1 MKTLY
6 ALLIILLFAQIIC
19 DGDNAV
25 KCKGAQKKNADE
37 CNKISPNEGDYR
49 CCFVK
54 AKSDDGNYEGCF
66 SVTKAQYDDID
77 DAIET
82 IEKEEGAD
90 IDTLDC
96 GSNYIIIYIFIIFNI
111 IIPLKN

>member
-19 DGDNAV
+19 DADDAV
-25 KCKGAQKKNADE
+25 KCKGAKKKNADE

-54 AKSDDGNYEGCF
+54 AKTDDGNYEGCF

-96 GSNYIIIYIFIIFNI
+96 GSNYIIISLLSLILLF
-111 IIPLKN
+111 L

>member
-6 ALLIILLFAQIIC
+6 VLLIILLFAQIIC
-19 DGDNAV
+19 DADNAV
-25 KCKGAQKKNADE
+25 KCKGPWKKNADE
-37 CNKISPNEGDYR
+37 CNKISPDEGGYR

-54 AKSDDGNYEGCF
+54 AKSDDGNFEGCI

-96 GSNYIIIYIFIIFNI
+96 GSNYIIISLLSLILLF
-111 IIPLKN
+111 L

>member
-6 ALLIILLFAQIIC
+6 ALLIILLFAQIC
-19 DGDNAV
+19 DADDAV
-25 KCKGAQKKNADE
+25 VCGGAKKKNADE
-37 CNKISPNEGDYR
+37 CNKISPDEGGYR

-54 AKSDDGNYEGCF
+54 AKTDEGDYEGCY

-96 GSNYIIIYIFIIFNI
+96 GSNYIIISLLSLILLF
-111 IIPLKN
+111 L

>member
-1 MKTLY
+1 MKILY

-19 DGDNAV
+19 DDDICNF
-25 KCKGAQKKNADE
+25 AQRNNADE
-37 CNKISPNEGDYR
+37 CNKISPDEGGYR

-54 AKSDDGNYEGCF
+54 AKVDDDNFVGCIT
-66 SVTKAQYDDID
+66 VTKAQYDDID
-77 DAIET
+77 DAIKT

-96 GSNYIIIYIFIIFNI
+96 GSNYIIISLLSLILLF
-111 IIPLKN
+111 L

>member
-19 DGDNAV
+19 QEDDVVLCDSA
-25 KCKGAQKKNADE
+25 KKKNADE

-54 AKSDDGNYEGCF
+54 AKTDEGNFEGCF

-77 DAIET
+77 DAIEAY
-82 IEKEEGAD
+82 EKAWEAD
-90 IDTLDC
+90 IDSLDC
-96 GSNYIIIYIFIIFNI
+96 GSNYIIISLLSLILLF
-111 IIPLKN
+111 L

>member
-6 ALLIILLFAQIIC
+6 ALLIILLFAQKFC
-19 DGDNAV
+19 DGED
-25 KCKGAQKKNADE
+25 CSGALRNNADE
-37 CNKISPNEGDYR
+37 CNKISPKEGDYR

-77 DAIET
+77 DAIEAY
-82 IEKEEGAD
+82 EKAWGAD
-90 IDTLDC
+90 IDSLDC
-96 GSNYIIIYIFIIFNI
+96 GSNYIIISLLSLILLF
-111 IIPLKN
+111 L

>member
-19 DGDNAV
+19 DENEVEECDDAE
-25 KCKGAQKKNADE
+25 KKNADE
-37 CNKISPNEGDYR
+37 CNKINPIEGFYR

-54 AKSDDGNYEGCF
+54 GKFNGKSREGCT

-77 DAIET
+77 DAIEAY
-82 IEKEEGAD
+82 EKAWGAD
-90 IDTLDC
+90 IDSLDC
-96 GSNYIIIYIFIIFNI
+96 GSNYIIISLLSLILLF
-111 IIPLKN
+111 L

>member
-19 DGDNAV
+19 DADGVVSCDDAE
-25 KCKGAQKKNADE
+25 KKNADE

-54 AKSDDGNYEGCF
+54 AKTDEGNFEGCT

-96 GSNYIIIYIFIIFNI
+96 GSNYIIISLLSLILLF
-111 IIPLKN
+111 L

>member
-6 ALLIILLFAQIIC
+6 ALLIILLFSQIIC
-19 DGDNAV
+19 QEDDVDECGDAE
-25 KCKGAQKKNADE
+25 KKNADE
-37 CNKISPNEGDYR
+37 CNKINPGEGFYR
-49 CCFVK
+49 CCFIK
-54 AKSDDGNYEGCF
+54 GKFLGESGEGCY

-82 IEKEEGAD
+82 IEKEGEVD

-96 GSNYIIIYIFIIFNI
+96 GSNNI
-111 IIPLKN
+111 IISLLSLILLFL